1 VNRHL
6 NVFVPYCL
14 PPNHEDQ
21 LTRAAMIVLRS
32 VPQAAEE
39 LLLRIG
45 AHSLGQLPA
54 MEIDMQ
60 AKSVA
65 TGSEVDELV
74 SVFLTPDQE
83 QSENHGFGVTHSD
96 RAQRLDGVLRFEP
109 AMVVVVESKVYERR
123 DAWQAHNINLDGV
136 TASSSRVV
144 VLRWHDLI
152 GDWLRLLEGNVLSLA
167 ERILINDLLDL
178 ADLEFPMTMPFSSL
192 RLADGHQDRLMRR
205 LRVLMLEAT
214 GIAVEPKIYDHAHVR
229 LDTALGTQS
238 LQRAALGR
246 EDSSEDSRLILAV
259 WPGELK
265 AQAQRLYSN
274 QRAQAVAS
282 LANEDG
288 WEVVGTPHLAFR
300 NAKADKRWYLTTR
313 VGADEYAT
321 IWEENFKQVGGHRAE
336 ELPKLLDWL
345 LDQRLASKSDLD
357 GRDQFERV
365 LAGRPIHLRAGLR
378 VQRSWTWEEALRL
391 DDAGLLA
398 AAIRGALG
406 EVLTRLDEPALAPLP
421 E

>member
-1 VNRHL
+1 MNRHL

-167 ERILINDLLDL
+167 
-178 ADLEFPMTMPFSSL
+178 
-192 RLADGHQDRLMRR
+192 
-205 LRVLMLEAT
+205 
-214 GIAVEPKIYDHAHVR
+214 
-229 LDTALGTQS
+229 
-238 LQRAALGR
+238 
-246 EDSSEDSRLILAV
+246 
-259 WPGELK
+259 
-265 AQAQRLYSN
+265 
-274 QRAQAVAS
+274 
-282 LANEDG
+282 
-288 WEVVGTPHLAFR
+288 
-300 NAKADKRWYLTTR
+300 
-313 VGADEYAT
+313 
-321 IWEENFKQVGGHRAE
+321 
-336 ELPKLLDWL
+336 
-345 LDQRLASKSDLD
+345 SKSDLD